1 MTPGTERTL
10 SEPIAQ
16 RKRKENLEH
25 ARAVRSVRS
34 HTGAP
39 LRLNQSKKERAPV
52 WVLIGHYRRKP
63 SELLGVYRE
72 YERGKG
78 SLDAAAI
85 CGDYHEVELKRM
97 DILKSHGH

>member
-1 MTPGTERTL
+1 MGSDRPL
-10 SEPIAQ
+10 PAQ
-16 RKRKENLEH
+16 
-25 ARAVRSVRS
+25 A
-34 HTGAP
+34 
-39 LRLNQSKKERAPV
+39 
-52 WVLIGHYRRKP
+52 